1 MHGNITTNS
10 CLLEIQFLGCFFLSP
25 VVKDNKLQGLWEPA
39 IEAELRY
46 LAKTLEGQ
54 WGITLEGRGSAELPM
69 LLLEWQ
75 TFMSRLIK
83 CPPLCCFS
91 LARTNV
97 SFECFIFP
105 VKNYI
110 YEFWKHSQSAGAT
123 ACKSHS
129 CFPCNWMTLKY
140 SWKAQLQTIAHTS
153 WGGGRISNSSI
164 TAENSYP
171 RASTTWC
178 GQKLLNSLFP

>member
-69 LLLEWQ
+69 LLLE
-75 TFMSRLIK
+75 
-83 CPPLCCFS
+83 
-91 LARTNV
+91 
-97 SFECFIFP
+97 
-105 VKNYI
+105 
-110 YEFWKHSQSAGAT
+110 
-123 ACKSHS
+123 
-129 CFPCNWMTLKY
+129 
-140 SWKAQLQTIAHTS
+140 
-153 WGGGRISNSSI
+153 
-164 TAENSYP
+164 
-171 RASTTWC
+171 
-178 GQKLLNSLFP
+178 